1 MSSDEER
8 IRELAYQIWE
18 SEGRPEGQ
26 TEKHW
31 EMARKLMESQDQG
44 ELSPPPE
51 SQAATKPKRTRKAPP
66 KDETQAERPALLGTP
81 TARRKKAAADAVAA
95 APDKAKA
102 ATKAR
107 TPRSKTAK
115 PE

>member
-31 EMARKLMESQDQG
+31 EMARKLKESQDQG
-44 ELSPPPE
+44 ELAPPPE
-51 SQAATKPKRTRKAPP
+51 GATRPKRTRKAPP
-66 KDETQAERPALLGTP
+66 KDETQAEKPALLGKP
-81 TARRKKAAADAVAA
+81 TARRKKTAADAVAT
-95 APDKAKA
+95 APDDAKA

-107 TPRSKTAK
+107 TPRSKKAK

>member
-1 MSSDEER
+1 MSSDEDR

-31 EMARKLMESQDQG
+31 EMARKLAESENQG
-44 ELSPPPE
+44 DLAPPPE
-51 SQAATKPKRTRKAPP
+51 PEAAAKPKRTRKAPP
-66 KDETQAERPALLGTP
+66 KDETQAERPALLGKP
-81 TARRKKAAADAVAA
+81 TARRKKAAADEVAT

-107 TPRSKTAK
+107 TPRSKTPK
-115 PE
+115 S

>member
-1 MSSDEER
+1 MSNNEER

-31 EMARKLMESQDQG
+31 ERARALADSEDQG
-44 ELSPPPE
+44 DFAAPPE
-51 SQAATKPKRTRKAPP
+51 KKTADRNKSTRKAPA
-66 KDETQAERPALLGTP
+66 KDETQAEKPALLGKP
-81 TARRKKAAADAVAA
+81 AARRKKVASDDVA
-95 APDKAKA
+95 TAPDTTKA

-107 TPRSKTAK
+107 APRNKTPRA
-115 PE
+115 

>member
-1 MSSDEER
+1 MSDEER

-31 EMARKLMESQDQG
+31 EMARKLMESQEQG
-44 ELSPPPE
+44 ELTPPPE
-51 SQAATKPKRTRKAPP
+51 TPASGKPKRTRKAPP
-66 KDETQAERPALLGTP
+66 KDETQAEKPALLGKP
-81 TARRKKAAADAVAA
+81 TARRKKAAADAVAT

-102 ATKAR
+102 ATRAR

>member
-26 TEKHW
+26 TENHW
-31 EMARKLMESQDQG
+31 EMARKLLASQDQG
-44 ELSPPPE
+44 DLTPPPE
-51 SQAATKPKRTRKAPP
+51 KPAESKPKRTRKAPP
-66 KDETQAERPALLGTP
+66 KDETQAEKPALLGKP
-81 TARRKKAAADAVAA
+81 AARRKKATADAVAT
-95 APDKAKA
+95 APDEAKTA
-102 ATKAR
+102 AKAR
-107 TPRSKTAK
+107 TPRSKTTK